1 MKKIFILSSILVLFL
16 GVAFVGTSNKAYAAV
31 CSLSPGPGETLVFF
45 NEGIIANGSLEDAT
59 TSFKKVDLAAGRY
72 KIRLESYDDHQNK
85 PDQDQHRERWVVEF
99 WNGNSEVAQSNAI
112 NDLLEPRNY
121 RVETVNSALFVPTTT
136 KVRALHAAYSAS
148 GPHSVTPVCAL
159 FSPVEIDTTN
169 QLSGS
174 CSVSPS
180 NPEVGDY
187 VSWSA
192 SASRGTGNFSY
203 SWSGTNNLSGTSA
216 SVSKSYNSQGLKNG
230 SVTIT
235 SGTQSITKNCS
246 VFVDQDVEQDDD
258 LNVTCVPDGGI
269 FDTDERVTWQAIV
282 SGGDGN
288 YTYDWSGTDGLDGNS
303 RTESISYDDDGTKR
317 ANVSVRSGDGQVD
330 TASCDIF
337 VEEEDDDNDNDFDI
351 TCEVSD
357 TRIEEGD
364 RVTIEV
370 DIDGGNSPFDIE
382 WDGDIDDIDDFD
394 DEDQRQT
401 VRIDDEGRYDLEVEV
416 TDDDGRRRTDECR
429 TIIVSDEDDDDDNDD
444 DVDVSVTSFTGG
456 TTGRVAGVA
465 LSQIPY
471 TGLTDNPVLNAIL
484 YSLAGLTLLV
494 IGSVSLY
501 ILRRREIVPAFA
513 GSVENRE
520 TTYYTEDEIVESLE
534 DVAFKKRTVI
544 SVDAIDTIVLR
555 SKHNKVKALMLLN
568 KAITK
573 AKENISDDAWIVISR
588 QKIADIL

>member
-1 MKKIFILSSILVLFL
+1 MKKTFILSSIFALLFS
-16 GVAFVGTSNKAYAAV
+16 GVTLFATPDEAYAAV
-31 CSLSPGPGETLVFF
+31 CSLSPGPGETLVLF
-45 NEGIIANGSLEDAT
+45 NEEIVANGSLEDAT
-59 TSFKKVDLAAGRY
+59 TGFRTVDLAAGRY
-72 KIRLESYDDHQNK
+72 KIRLESYDDHQSK
-85 PDQDQHRERWVVEF
+85 PDQHQDRERWVVEF
-99 WNGNSEVAQSNAI
+99 WNGNTEVAQSNAI

-136 KVRALHAAYSAS
+136 KVRALHAAYSAF

-159 FSPVEIDTTN
+159 FSPVEIDTKD
-169 QLSGS
+169 QLAGS
-174 CSVSPS
+174 CSVSTS
-180 NPEVGDY
+180 NPEVGDT
-187 VSWSA
+187 VIWSA
-192 SASRGTGNFSY
+192 SASGGTGNFLY
-203 SWSGTNNLSGTSA
+203 NWSGSDNLSGSSA

-235 SGTQSITKNCS
+235 SGTESITRNCS
-246 VFVDQDVEQDDD
+246 VFVDQDVQND
-258 LNVTCVPDGGI
+258 LNVSCIPDGGT
-269 FDTDERVTWQAIV
+269 FDTDERVTWQAVV
-282 SGGDGN
+282 SGGDGK

-330 TASCDIF
+330 TASCNIF
-337 VEEEDDDNDNDFDI
+337 VEEEDDDDDDFDI

-370 DIDGGNSPFDIE
+370 DIDGGNSPYEIE

-394 DEDQRQT
+394 DNDRRQT

-429 TIIVSDEDDDDDNDD
+429 TIIVSDEDDDDDNED

-484 YSLAGLTLLV
+484 YSFAGLTLLV

-520 TTYYTEDEIVESLE
+520 ATYYTEKEIVESLE

-544 SVDAIDTIVLR
+544 SVDAIDTIILR

-573 AKENISDDAWIVISR
+573 SKENLSDDVWLVISR
-588 QKIADIL
+588 QKIANIL

>member
-1 MKKIFILSSILVLFL
+1 MLNIMKKIFIFSAITILVLL
-16 GVAFVGTSNKAYAAV
+16 GVSFSTAPKEVSAAV

-112 NDLLEPRNY
+112 NDLLESRNY

-136 KVRALHAAYSAS
+136 KVRALHAAYSAFGS
-148 GPHSVTPVCAL
+148 HSVTPVCAL
-159 FSPVEIDTTN
+159 FSPVEINTTD

-180 NPEVGDY
+180 NPEVGDT

-192 SASRGTGNFSY
+192 SVSGGTGNFSY
-203 SWSGTNNLSGTSA
+203 NWSGTDNLSGTSQT
-216 SVSKSYNSQGLKNG
+216 VSKNYNSQGLKNS

-235 SGTQSITKNCS
+235 SGTQSITRNCS
-246 VFVDQDVEQDDD
+246 VFVDQDVQQDDD
-258 LNVTCVPDGGI
+258 LKVSCIPDGGV
-269 FDTDERVTWQAIV
+269 FDIDERVTWQAIV

-303 RTESISYDDDGTKR
+303 RRESISYDDDGTKR
-317 ANVSVRSGDGQVD
+317 ANVFVRSGDGQVG
-330 TASCDIF
+330 TASCSIF
-337 VEEEDDDNDNDFDI
+337 VEEEDDDDFDV
-351 TCEVSD
+351 TCKISD

-382 WDGDIDDIDDFD
+382 WDGDVDDIDDFD
-394 DEDQRQT
+394 DNDRRQT

-416 TDDDGRRRTDECR
+416 RDDDGRRRSDECR
-429 TIIVSDEDDDDDNDD
+429 TIIVRDDDDDD
-444 DVDVSVTSFTGG
+444 DVSVSVTSFTGG

-465 LSQIPY
+465 LSQVPY

-494 IGSVSLY
+494 IGSVSIY

-513 GSVENRE
+513 GSVENKE
-520 TTYYTEDEIVESLE
+520 STYYTEDEIVESLE

-544 SVDAIDTIVLR
+544 SVDAIDTIMLR